1 MEGRLRLDCKNFFMK
16 MLVRIERGCLG
27 GAVEL
32 LSQEVFQRCVVMAL
46 RVFIY
51 CSLGRVR

>member
-1 MEGRLRLDCKNFFMK
+1 